1 MQDELVV
8 GSDFF
13 SIPSFKLGFFLGGH
27 AVGIVMGSIGH
38 GSFVVLVFQS
48 VEFMREESLAQFL
61 NSERGRKVGEWERE
75 KA

>member
-1 MQDELVV
+1 MVV

-27 AVGIVMGSIGH
+27 AVRMVLGSIGH
-38 GSFVVLVFQS
+38 GSLVVLVFQS
-48 VEFMREESLAQFL
+48 VEFVQEESLAQFL
-61 NSERGRKVGEWERE
+61 NSERGRKVGEWEQE

>member
-1 MQDELVV
+1 MVV

-13 SIPSFKLGFFLGGH
+13 SVPSFKLSFFLGGH
-27 AVGIVMGSIGH
+27 AVGIVMGSVRH
-38 GSFVVLVFQS
+38 GSFVVLVFQG

-61 NSERGRKVGEWERE
+61 NSEGGRKVGERERE